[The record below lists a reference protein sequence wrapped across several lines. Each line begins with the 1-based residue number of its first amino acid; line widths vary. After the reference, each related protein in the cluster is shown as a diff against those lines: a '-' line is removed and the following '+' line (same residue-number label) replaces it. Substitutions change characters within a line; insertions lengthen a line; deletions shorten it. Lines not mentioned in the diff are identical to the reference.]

1 MRKYFIGLIFLLS
14 MIASDLMADN
24 VFFAPYPSSFNVDL
38 TDTYTYSGVDD
49 NASYTEGMAPGY
61 SEQTMVALLGIHNET
76 RSDKEYTITFTVG
89 DLTNTNETWEYKS
102 ASEPYLRRPFR
113 FDIVE
118 NNSYTLGLISWVERR
133 KIAEIGYGMTS
144 YDDATVDIT
153 AKIAAE
159 DELWFDIVLELPEV
173 DAGNALA
180 KSDYY
185 AEISITVTDS
195 DGKIY
200 GPWPYYISGYIGEG
214 SPAEVDYA
222 MMNVIPTANA
232 NAINIDQLKQGDGV
246 HIADYFYESMAFMP
260 GGDSDI
266 YGDKSMNYDSQKNNP
281 FYIFASSSSD
291 PNDDNADWFEMRM
304 VGLENEDN
312 LSEEYSFPF
321 VITIKSKDTTI
332 SGTSTDTNSGV
343 SFYGKTPTDVSNM
356 LKCKKVPGTTNHH
369 SSNGVNQSIYFYD
382 EGEIYFD
389 VPSEGDPNYG
399 EGFDLEKLYAGVYTA
414 RIYLHVVS
422 AS

>member
-38 TDTYTYSGVDD
+38 TDTYTYSGVDG

-89 DLTNTNETWEYKS
+89 DPTNTNETWEYKS

-118 NNSYTLGLISWVERR
+118 NNGTGGGRVERNR
-133 KIAEIGYGMTS
+133 IAQIGYGMTP
-144 YDDATVDIT
+144 YDDATVNIT
-153 AKIAAE
+153 ANIAEE
-159 DELWFDIVLELPEV
+159 DELWYDIVLELPEV
-173 DAGNALA
+173 EAGNALA

-214 SPAEVDYA
+214 SPAEVNYA

-232 NAINIDQLKQGDGV
+232 NAINIDQLSEQGAV
-246 HIADYFYESMAFMP
+246 HIANYFYESMAFMP

-266 YGDKSMNYDSQKNNP
+266 YGNKQMNYGNQSENP

-291 PNDDNADWFEMRM
+291 PNDDNADWFEMKM
-304 VGLENEDN
+304 VGYENEDN
-312 LSEEYSFPF
+312 LSDEYSFPF
-321 VITIKSKDTTI
+321 VITIKSTDASP
-332 SGTSTDTNSGV
+332 SGTSTDTNSEV
-343 SFYGKTPTDVSNM
+343 RFYGKTPTAVGKM
-356 LKCKKVPGTTNHH
+356 LKCKEVTGTTNHH

-382 EGEIYFD
+382 EGQIYFD
-389 VPSEGDPNYG
+389 LPSGDDLNYDK
-399 EGFDLEKLYAGVYTA
+399 DLDLGKLYSGVYTA

-422 AS
+422 TR